1 MEITYQERIGL
12 DGEPVLVPVIA
23 HDATADEMAAIVAA
37 EGAAVMTDEQ
47 AAQAKRPSWRGGH
60 RRRRRAVTPAC
71 LSARTCYR
79 APRPPAGPETHR

>member
-47 AAQAKRPSWRGGH
+47 AAR
-60 RRRRRAVTPAC
+60 
-71 LSARTCYR
+71 LSAHLGEGVT
-79 APRPPAGPETHR
+79 AAGVAR